1 MKMKKKNL
9 PMGVVNHHAARMEF
23 GVYNEDLRELV
34 KWLKENEITTIAM
47 ESTGTYWQNLFSVLQ
62 ESGFEV
68 DLRSG
73 KFTRNIKGRKTDCRT
88 ASGFRSCTG

>member
-1 MKMKKKNL
+1 
-9 PMGVVNHHAARMEF
+9 
-23 GVYNEDLRELV
+23 LV
-34 KWLKENEITTIAM
+34 KWLKENEVTTIAM

-73 KFTRNIKGRKTDCRT
+73 KFTRT
-88 ASGFRSCTG
+88 AATGPHC